1 MILYFSSTGNSK
13 HVCEKISK
21 TFKEKMMSI
30 EECLKNNKYRFDLKE
45 GEMFGIVTP
54 VYFFGLPS
62 IVLNY
67 IDALEIPN
75 SCYHFCCLTY
85 GTTSGFAMKQLESIF
100 NSKKSSL
107 EGKFGI
113 KMVDSYTLMF
123 NVNDNNK
130 NQKILKYAEKSLD
143 KIIFKIKT
151 KSNCSYG
158 LRKCPSFISKY
169 FYKNYERKRLCSH
182 FKVMNYC
189 IGCFKCIKNCPEH
202 AIEMQ
207 DDKVVWIKERCTLC
221 LRCLHHCPK
230 FAIQYNKKTNK
241 NGQYD
246 FNKYTKEKDKF

>member
-13 HVCEKISK
+13 HVCEKISA
-21 TFKEKMMSI
+21 TFKEKMVSI
-30 EECLKNNKYRFDLKE
+30 EDCLKKNKYRFDLEE
-45 GEMFGIVTP
+45 GEMFGIITP
-54 VYFFGLPS
+54 VYFFGLPD

-75 SCYHFCCLTY
+75 SSYYFCCLTY
-85 GTTSGFAMKQLESIF
+85 GSTSGFAMKQMENIF
-100 NSKKSSL
+100 NSKGSIL
-107 EGKFGI
+107 NGKFGI
-113 KMVDSYTLMF
+113 KMVDSYTPLF
-123 NVNDNNK
+123 SVNDNNK
-130 NQKILKYAEKSLD
+130 NIKILKKADKEID

-151 KSNCSYG
+151 KNNKNYG
-158 LRKCPSFISKY
+158 LRRCPSFIAKRI
-169 FYKNYERKRLCSH
+169 YKSYEKKRLCNH

-189 IGCFKCIKNCPEH
+189 IGCNNCIKNCPEH

-207 DDKVVWIKERCTLC
+207 DGKITWIKERCTLC
-221 LRCLHHCPK
+221 FRCLHHCPK